1 MRRPFFGIEANT
13 LRQPLWQVGMRS
25 GRRQGSLAAK
35 DEPSN
40 PFKNPRKTPSTPSNK
55 PKSGRPV
62 SSPRKASGPP
72 APPGGK
78 RKPSPPVAPSGSKP
92 SAKEDVGKSPARA
105 GKSVGLRKQNENVKV
120 DTESKTN
127 QKARELIEA
136 TRTKVVDSPA
146 TKPETQPA
154 TKKEPYN
161 PFKKNQPKR
170 TTAPPRRGG
179 GRFGK
184 RNKPQGQAKRVQKLH
199 RGKYMEFKYDVRRIL
214 EKEEVAD
221 EHRSNVLGQTWAKGE
236 RQGVA
241 EAKAFLDEKVA
252 EGIISEKCSTKI
264 MKLIDSL
271 TTRR

>member
-1 MRRPFFGIEANT
+1 
-13 LRQPLWQVGMRS
+13 MRS
-25 GRRQGSLAAK
+25 TRRLGSLAGN

-40 PFKNPRKTPSTPSNK
+40 PFKNPRKSPSTPNNRANT
-55 PKSGRPV
+55 GRRTQ
-62 SSPRKASGPP
+62 SRKTSGPP

-78 RKPSPPVAPSGSKP
+78 RKHSPPVAPAGSK
-92 SAKEDVGKSPARA
+92 AKAKDEVEKSPARA
-105 GKSVGLRKQNENVKV
+105 GKSVGLRQQNDKIKT
-120 DTESKTN
+120 DTETKTD

-136 TRTKVVDSPA
+136 TRTNVVEAAAPKTESRTTA
-146 TKPETQPA
+146 S
-154 TKKEPYN
+154 KEPYN

-179 GRFGK
+179 RAGK
-184 RNKPQGQAKRVQKLH
+184 RNKPQGQAKRVKKLH

-214 EKEEVAD
+214 DDEDVAD

-236 RQGVA
+236 RQGVT
-241 EAKAFLDEKVA
+241 EAKEFLDEKVA
-252 EGIISEKCSTKI
+252 EGIISDECSSKI

>member
-1 MRRPFFGIEANT
+1 
-13 LRQPLWQVGMRS
+13 MRS
-25 GRRQGSLAAK
+25 TRRLGSLAGN

-40 PFKNPRKTPSTPSNK
+40 PFKNPRKSPSTPNN
-55 PKSGRPV
+55 RPNT
-62 SSPRKASGPP
+62 SRRTQSRKTSGPP

-78 RKPSPPVAPSGSKP
+78 RKQSPPVAPSGTK
-92 SAKEDVGKSPARA
+92 AKAKAKVQDEVVKSPAQA
-105 GKSVGLRKQNENVKV
+105 GKSVGLRKQNEKVKT
-120 DTESKTN
+120 DSETKTD

-136 TRTKVVDSPA
+136 TRTNVVEADAPKTEARSTA
-146 TKPETQPA
+146 S
-154 TKKEPYN
+154 KEPYN

-179 GRFGK
+179 RPGK
-184 RNKPQGQAKRVQKLH
+184 RNKPQGQAKRVKKLH

-214 EKEEVAD
+214 DDEDVAD

-236 RQGVA
+236 RQGVV
-241 EAKAFLDEKVA
+241 EAKEFLDEKVA
-252 EGIISEKCSTKI
+252 EGIISDECSSKI